1 MPWIRQ
7 GGAELIAVQTAYQ
20 LQKLNHQVR
29 LAALFVDLSQMGK
42 EARQIKYISCGSKMA
57 NLFKKNKLFLYFIG
71 PFFLF
76 WLILRQ
82 IKWADILFPQSLPSY
97 WLAPIAGRLYR
108 KKVIWLC
115 NEPPKRR
122 SVDEVDF
129 IDWVMWLIADS
140 FLDGFFTRKIKRVI
154 VYSRGIAREVK
165 RRYGKKATLI
175 RLGIDFKF
183 FSKENKKEAFN
194 LKRKYHLKDRF
205 ILLMVGKLHP
215 QKNQRFAV
223 EILAKILPKIENA
236 VLVLVGEG
244 IDRKNLELRIKNLE
258 LSNKVILAGFCQ
270 PKEVRAWYAVSDLVL
285 FPSVRQT
292 ATVDQSWGFVPF
304 EALCQG
310 KISLVSKESGAAE
323 VLGREKLGIVCR
335 LKVNDFSGAV
345 LSVFQNSPAY
355 QKMGKRGRRYVKE
368 KLRWERYGQEVN
380 QVIDEGF

>member
-1 MPWIRQ
+1 M
-7 GGAELIAVQTAYQ
+7 
-20 LQKLNHQVR
+20 
-29 LAALFVDLSQMGK
+29 
-42 EARQIKYISCGSKMA
+42 
-57 NLFKKNKLFLYFIG
+57 
-71 PFFLF
+71 
-76 WLILRQ
+76 
-82 IKWADILFPQSLPSY
+82 
-97 WLAPIAGRLYR
+97 
-108 KKVIWLC
+108 
-115 NEPPKRR
+115 
-122 SVDEVDF
+122 
-129 IDWVMWLIADS
+129 
-140 FLDGFFTRKIKRVI
+140 
-154 VYSRGIAREVK
+154 
-165 RRYGKKATLI
+165 
-175 RLGIDFKF
+175 
-183 FSKENKKEAFN
+183 
-194 LKRKYHLKDRF
+194 
-205 ILLMVGKLHP
+205 
-215 QKNQRFAV
+215 
-223 EILAKILPKIENA
+223 PKIENA